1 MDEKYLKITHLSRI
15 VSYLVIDG
23 DFHAPK
29 SIVVSIGQEQTHR
42 RTARNTGA
50 FWLIRLVPTALETTR
65 RRPFFQVFRKGR
77 LPALASPL

>member
-1 MDEKYLKITHLSRI
+1 MSENTLIDTILSRTD
-15 VSYLVIDG
+15 SYPVFAG
-23 DFHAPK
+23 FFHAPEK
-29 SIVVSIGQEQTHR
+29 IVVSIGQGQTHR

-50 FWLIRLVPTALETTR
+50 FWLIRLVPTTLETPR

>member
-1 MDEKYLKITHLSRI
+1 MSENIPFDTHLSRTESQPI
-15 VSYLVIDG
+15 FAG
-23 DFHAPK
+23 AFHAPQK
-29 SIVVSIGQEQTHR
+29 IVVSIGQGQTHR

-50 FWLIRLVPTALETTR
+50 FWLIRLAPTALETTR

>member
-1 MDEKYLKITHLSRI
+1 MKTTVKTHIFPESGLI
-15 VSYLVIDG
+15 VSAKVLFTPHQRD
-23 DFHAPK
+23 
-29 SIVVSIGQEQTHR
+29 VVSIGQGQAHR

-50 FWLIRLVPTALETTR
+50 FWLMLLAPTTLETTR

>member
-1 MDEKYLKITHLSRI
+1 MSENTPIDTILSRTE
-15 VSYLVIDG
+15 SYLIRVG
-23 DFHAPK
+23 AFHTPK
-29 SIVVSIGQEQTHR
+29 RFVVSIGQGQTHR

-50 FWLIRLVPTALETTR
+50 FWLIRLVPTTLETTR